1 MKMGL
6 QRFAGIGSRIIPSF
20 SEREISDYLGLG
32 VLLDGAFA
40 ALHVTL
46 AQILHAAPK
55 AQWWT
60 GLLTGRE
67 YNGVI

>member
-1 MKMGL
+1 MGL
-6 QRFAGIGSRIIPSF
+6 QRFVGIGSRILLSF
-20 SEREISDYLGLG
+20 SERAISEYLGLG

-46 AQILHAAPK
+46 AQILHAVPK
-55 AQWWT
+55 AQCWT
-60 GLLTGRE
+60 GLVTGKE